1 VLGPPQKIIVFVSQ
15 PTIIEVGNIQKA
27 YLDEKTGYIMKE
39 NWKFKDFIRYS
50 KIWWVPRKQ
59 QSYLYIMTVLVLQFV
74 MGY

>member
-1 VLGPPQKIIVFVSQ
+1 
-15 PTIIEVGNIQKA
+15 VGRLLLFSCNIQKA

>member
-1 VLGPPQKIIVFVSQ
+1 VLGPPQKIIVFFSQ

>member
-1 VLGPPQKIIVFVSQ
+1 
-15 PTIIEVGNIQKA
+15 
-27 YLDEKTGYIMKE
+27 MKE